1 MESKIVKIKSDFN
14 NIIDVRNSVKNVFD
28 TLKSRIE
35 TLRQIYLEFIKNNK
49 NDIFIFGLDSFHFQT
64 KIIDIEYDDM
74 MRLFL
79 AINNRMYCEYFKL
92 NKIIIDY
99 IKINI
104 NDKKI
109 IDLVNHNEY
118 PIYKDLEPFKEYDFQ
133 LILDIHENILSMI
146 SLLISNLNNRENE
159 LSIHKTKQSI
169 GLNIDNFITTYN
181 YNINVMREKIY
192 MFITYI
198 EFFHK
203 MHSKYIK
210 RFCNK
215 IQLMYTHVSNDVK
228 IDDSVE
234 ISKNKKREL
243 IQEFIGNIVDNKLF
257 KEFKISIGT
266 ESGSDVSSDLVETE
280 PTKNENII
288 EKTQVRDVKK
298 IFKKNVNKL
307 TNILNLSKTKK
318 ENIVEKKMTD
328 DEIEEVFNGIEES
341 CDSIIN
347 DKNHFQ
353 SLGIDFIKN
362 NKNSFIKI
370 NTIDEITDNET
381 KLNTFFENVIHKE
394 PIMSEDIIIDSV
406 IENV

>member
-1 MESKIVKIKSDFN
+1 MESKIVKLKSDFN

-35 TLRQIYLEFIKNNK
+35 TLRQIYLEFIKKNK
-49 NDIFIFGLDSFHFQT
+49 NDMFVFALDSFHFQT

-109 IDLVNHNEY
+109 KDLVNHNDY
-118 PIYKDLEPFKEYDFQ
+118 PIYKDLEPFKDYDFK

-210 RFCNK
+210 RFSNK
-215 IQLMYTHVSNDVK
+215 IQLMYTHVSNDIK
-228 IDDSVE
+228 IDDSLE

-243 IQEFIGNIVDNKLF
+243 IQEFIGNIVDSKLL
-257 KEFKISIGT
+257 KEFKISIGSET
-266 ESGSDVSSDLVETE
+266 GSDVSSDLVES
-280 PTKNENII
+280 PCTKNENII
-288 EKTQVRDVKK
+288 EKTPVRDLKK
-298 IFKKNVNKL
+298 IFQKNVHKL
-307 TNILNLSKTKK
+307 SNILNLTKTKK
-318 ENIVEKKMTD
+318 ENKDEKKMTD
-328 DEIEEVFNGIEES
+328 DEIEYVFNGIEES

-347 DKNHFQ
+347 DKKPFS
-353 SLGIDFIKN
+353 SLDIDVIKN
-362 NKNSFIKI
+362 NNNSFIQI
-370 NTIDEITDNET
+370 NPIDEISDNET
-381 KLNTFFENVIHKE
+381 KLNTFFENIIHEE
-394 PIMSEDIIIDSV
+394 PIMNEDIIIDSV
-406 IENV
+406 TENL